1 MICKAEVRMI
11 DFMVHYESDY
21 GPAINFSVYP
31 IVDCVNVNTGVSSIE
46 YIDKTDDCW
55 GTIEY
60 FDENKCLKRFEG
72 SYCWR
77 GVWEGRLH
85 FTDEEYWGGELSVM
99 SDLYNNYIV
108 PYCKNF
114 IENNKT

>member
-11 DFMVHYESDY
+11 DFMVHFESDY

-60 FDENKCLKRFEG
+60 FDEKIEDNLRRAKFEIYKYG
-72 SYCWR
+72 
-77 GVWEGRLH
+77 
-85 FTDEEYWGGELSVM
+85 TKDEE
-99 SDLYNNYIV
+99 
-108 PYCKNF
+108 K
-114 IENNKT
+114 